1 MPYVLG
7 IDIGSSYIK
16 AAIRHTHRSG
26 TGRGESLV
34 LGATGDAVPSVL
46 HVDPDGSV
54 LVGEA
59 VEDGGP
65 AERDWVARGFAQRI
79 GDEIPF
85 ILGGNAY
92 PAQDLLATA
101 ISWII
106 DQAVHEAGEEPEHVA
121 VTQPAEWTRYQL
133 TVLRSALEQFGLGG
147 ITLVPE
153 LTAAALDYAA
163 ERRVDL
169 GDLVL
174 VCDLGSSAYRAAVLR
189 RSSPTG
195 FEPLARPERAE
206 PAAGGDPGEA
216 VLAQVRSALGSGL
229 DQLDL
234 AQPGAWQAA
243 LALRRECTAAVET
256 LTSNP
261 EAVIPVSLPQ
271 VHTTV
276 GMTRQQ
282 LEDKVRPAALEGV
295 ELIRRALRAAGVHP
309 WQLGAVLLVGGSA
322 QVPLVR
328 QVIATELHCS
338 AAVAA
343 NPKATMA
350 RGAAVAALHVVRPDA
365 LSLPPAPRR
374 ELSRAGAE
382 PGRRGLGLLGA
393 EPGAAVVPRPR
404 GEVTGDETIVLFPG
418 NSPADAGPQALP
430 DLDEVAE
437 DMPPKPPLELSPLPF
452 DIDHEPVSEQ
462 PMWKRIALGGGAIG
476 GIVLVLAL
484 VAWFIFGSPLHSTP
498 SEQPANGSPLTA
510 QPAVPKPGSTA
521 PGSTAGTTPG
531 P

>member
-26 TGRGESLV
+26 AGESLV
-34 LGATGDAVPSVL
+34 LGAVGDAVPSVL

-79 GDEIPF
+79 GDQVPF

-92 PAQDLLATA
+92 PAGELLATA

-106 DQAVHEAGEEPEHVA
+106 DQAAHEAGEEPEHVA

-169 GDLVL
+169 GEKIL

-189 RSSPTG
+189 RSSRTG

-206 PAAGGDPGEA
+206 PAVGGDPGEA

-256 LTSNP
+256 LLANP
-261 EAVIPVSLPQ
+261 EAVIPVSLPH
-271 VHTTV
+271 VRTTV
-276 GMTRQQ
+276 GMTREQ
-282 LEDKVRPAALEGV
+282 LEDRVRPAALEGV

-365 LSLPPAPRR
+365 VSLPPAPRR
-374 ELSRAGAE
+374 ELTRAGAE
-382 PGRRGLGLLGA
+382 PGRAGRGLALLGA
-393 EPGAAVVPRPR
+393 EPGAAVVPRSR
-404 GEVTGDETIVLFPG
+404 GEATGDETIVLFPG
-418 NSPADAGPQALP
+418 SSPGQAPQALP

-437 DMPPKPPLELSPLPF
+437 DMPPKPPQELSPLPF

-462 PMWKRIALGGGAIG
+462 PMWKRIALGGGAVG
-476 GIVLVLAL
+476 GIVLVVAL
-484 VAWFIFGSPLHSTP
+484 VAWFIFGNPLHSTP
-498 SEQPANGSPLTA
+498 SEQPAGGVPLTT
-510 QPAVPKPGSTA
+510 QPAAPKPESTA
-521 PGSTAGTTPG
+521 PDSAVRTPG